1 MFRSM
6 SEGIAGNVEALLSG
20 FEFEKLKSMNITE
33 VEIIAEA
40 ERFADDIERR
50 GCAFWSGLRKGYIA
64 GRAMSQNLQQCNV
77 MWSLPPVSEL
87 EQALNLAQAELKA
100 MYQRLGYKGSNVLD
114 LVDAALEK
122 VQAAMPS

>member
-1 MFRSM
+1 
-6 SEGIAGNVEALLSG
+6 
-20 FEFEKLKSMNITE
+20 
-33 VEIIAEA
+33 
-40 ERFADDIERR
+40 
-50 GCAFWSGLRKGYIA
+50 
-64 GRAMSQNLQQCNV
+64 